1 MKPQAAQAI
10 RQSKNFLEA
19 ARLLGSQDLVNQSI
33 SMAVHSA
40 IQAKDAL
47 CIEFS
52 GRTQR
57 PKSHNQALEE
67 LKSTGKVPKAQLDQF
82 RDLLG
87 AKNDSEYEAPNL
99 SSQRAAV
106 LLLQAERFYYFAVES
121 LN

>member
-1 MKPQAAQAI
+1 MKPKAAQAI

-19 ARLLGSQDLVNQSI
+19 ARLLRSQDLVNQSI

-52 GRTQR
+52 GKTQR

-67 LKSTGKVPKAQLDQF
+67 LKSTGKVPKAQLTSSVIFSVPKTTQNTKLQTFLASGQQF
-82 RDLLG
+82 FCYKPRG
-87 AKNDSEYEAPNL
+87 STTSRSNL
-99 SSQRAAV
+99 
-106 LLLQAERFYYFAVES
+106 
-121 LN
+121 